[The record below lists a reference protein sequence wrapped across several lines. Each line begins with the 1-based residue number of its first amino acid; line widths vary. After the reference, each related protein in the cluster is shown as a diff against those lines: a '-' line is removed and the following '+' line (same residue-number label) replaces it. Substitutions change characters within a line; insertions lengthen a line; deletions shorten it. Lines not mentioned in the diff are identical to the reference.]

1 MFTRDILDLV
11 QITIGVVHSVVLGVV
26 RVVILL

>member
-11 QITIGVVHSVVLGVV
+11 QITIGVVHSVSGVV

>member
-11 QITIGVVHSVVLGVV
+11 QITIGVVLSVVSGVV
-26 RVVILL
+26 LFVMLL